1 MNMKAIGLALAGA
14 AFLTL
19 GNVAQAAQLNK
30 NVGRYVYQC
39 DGGKNLEV
47 VYINAGGKSFAVIN
61 QVDEM
66 VPMSQIKSA
75 SGANYKAISPNYT
88 YKLYTKGKM
97 ADLVEGK
104 DKPVLSN
111 CHV

>member
-1 MNMKAIGLALAGA
+1 MKKWLFAFAGA
-14 AFLTL
+14 ATL
-19 GNVAQAAQLNK
+19 ALSMNAQAAQLNK

-66 VPMSQIKSA
+66 VPMAQIKSA

-88 YKLYTKGKM
+88 YKLYTQGKS
-97 ADLVEGK
+97 ADLVESN

-111 CHV
+111 CHL